1 MIINSIV
8 YFIICFLQPIIL
20 PLPEP
25 FTIMTGSAILGRFNG
40 AVVGFLGTILG
51 ILTMYFI
58 SRYASEKFL
67 FNVIKKEKLE
77 KFNEYIR
84 KNEILIILMLFIFP
98 VLPDE
103 VICIGSGLANINI
116 YKFITISCVAK
127 LITVFTLSYS
137 IEVFKFNIQTLIICF
152 LLIVIFMLV
161 KYIFQTKKSRKKVN
175 LKTN

>member
-1 MIINSIV
+1 MITNAVV

-25 FTIMTGSAILGRFNG
+25 LTIMTGSTILGRFNG
-40 AVVGFLGTILG
+40 AIVGFLGTILG

-67 FNVIKKEKLE
+67 FKIIKKEKLE

-84 KNEILIILMLFIFP
+84 KNETLIILMLFIFP

-103 VICIGSGLANINI
+103 VICIGSGLAKINI
-116 YKFITISCVAK
+116 YKFITISCIAK

-137 IEVFKFNIQTLIICF
+137 IELFKFDIQTIIICF
-152 LLIVIFMLV
+152 VFVIIFILV
-161 KYIFQTKKSRKKVN
+161 KNIFQIKKVY
-175 LKTN
+175 KK